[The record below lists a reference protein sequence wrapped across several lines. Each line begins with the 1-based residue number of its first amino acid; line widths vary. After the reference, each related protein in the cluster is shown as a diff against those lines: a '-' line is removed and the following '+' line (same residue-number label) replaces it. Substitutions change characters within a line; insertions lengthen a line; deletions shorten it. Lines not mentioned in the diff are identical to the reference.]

1 MIITDKVA
9 LGTIAVIA
17 GIIVLACDDS
27 LRVVVGV
34 FLIVWGVL
42 TWLSKRPT

>member
-1 MIITDKVA
+1 MIIANNVV

-17 GIIVLACDDS
+17 GIIVLAWDDS
-27 LRVVVGV
+27 LRVVVGI

-42 TWLSKRPT
+42 TWLSKR

>member
-1 MIITDKVA
+1 MVISNKLV
-9 LGTIAVIA
+9 LGTIAVVA
-17 GIIVLACDDS
+17 GIIVLAWDDS

-42 TWLSKRPT
+42 TWLSKR

>member
-1 MIITDKVA
+1 MVITDKVV

-17 GIIVLACDDS
+17 GIIVLAWDDS
-27 LRVVVGV
+27 LRVVVGI

-42 TWLSKRPT
+42 TWLSKR